1 MTLYELT
8 GAWKTLLEMAE
19 DPEEDPQAIADTMDS
34 LQGDIEDKADGYG
47 KVMRSLRSDVTAIDE
62 EIRRLQD
69 RRATILG
76 NIDECEFR
84 LKSSMEEMG
93 INKIKTKLFSFNIQK
108 TPARVV
114 IDREGEIP
122 VDFLVM
128 QSPKI
133 NKEKIK
139 QALKAGDDSLNGIAH
154 LEQGTSLRM
163 R

>member
-47 KVMRSLRSDVTAIDE
+47 KVMSSLRSDAAAIDE
-62 EIRRLQD
+62 EIRRLQK
-69 RRATILG
+69 RKATILG
-76 NIDECEFR
+76 NLDTCNGRFKAA
-84 LKSSMEEMG
+84 LEEMG
-93 INKIKTKLFSFNIQK
+93 LKKIKTDLFSFSIQK
-108 TPARVV
+108 NPASVV
-114 IDREGEIP
+114 IDKEGEIP
-122 VDFLVM
+122 VDFFVM

>member
-47 KVMRSLRSDVTAIDE
+47 KVMRSLHSDVTAIDE

-84 LKSSMEEMG
+84 LKSSMEEMR

-133 NKEKIK
+133 NKEKIR

>member
-19 DPEEDPQAIADTMDS
+19 DPEEDPQAIADTIDS

-84 LKSSMEEMG
+84 LKSSMEEMR

-133 NKEKIK
+133 NKEKIR

>member
-1 MTLYELT
+1 MP
-8 GAWKTLLEMAE
+8 AWMARSSKKT
-19 DPEEDPQAIADTMDS
+19 PPKGSQEEAISAVIIS
-34 LQGDIEDKADGYG
+34 LQADGYG

-84 LKSSMEEMG
+84 LKSSMEEMR

-133 NKEKIK
+133 NKEKIR